1 MVDSTD
7 RMIETQW
14 LSPKSEKS
22 IMINTELETATEAGL
37 IIAEQINFQALHYGN
52 PRSRSDYLASI
63 RRLSKQAESVTGEK
77 FTPHD
82 AFEIIQLVDF
92 LTGRR

>member
-1 MVDSTD
+1 
-7 RMIETQW
+7 
-14 LSPKSEKS
+14 
-22 IMINTELETATEAGL
+22 MINTELETATEVGILIAGE
-37 IIAEQINFQALHYGN
+37 IRTQALHFGS

-77 FTPHD
+77 FPPHD